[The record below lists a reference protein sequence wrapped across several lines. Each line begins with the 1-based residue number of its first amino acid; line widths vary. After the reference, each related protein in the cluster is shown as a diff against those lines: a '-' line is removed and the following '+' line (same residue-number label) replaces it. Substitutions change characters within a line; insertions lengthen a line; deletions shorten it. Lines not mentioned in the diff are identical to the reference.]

1 MSSRRYVIMTPFH
14 KPEVLAGICKLH
26 DLDVWVVPADDG
38 ALVVRDLPVK
48 EYDDWDIAELLGDAP
63 SSGAPD
69 NAAQGGSPA
78 GGDSAPSAESD
89 AEATAARSTGD
100 AGTVAKDG
108 ADGAEED
115 QSDSAEEDQS
125 DSAPEDGSDSAEIDA
140 DDGVAVARELAKLSR
155 AGVVLLTAEL
165 GDDVGQEAGVSGMVT
180 GMSILST
187 GESKDVPAGILVATA
202 PQILEDLL
210 IGAIAPAE
218 AEGAISTEEIE
229 PNILHKLAARGKRR
243 EGTEEAPG
251 SDKKLPP
258 KKPRRFF
265 GR

>member
-63 SSGAPD
+63 SEAAPD
-69 NAAQGGSPA
+69 HAPQDASPA
-78 GGDSAPSAESD
+78 GGGDRAPSAEED
-89 AEATAARSTGD
+89 TEAPAAQGTGNT
-100 AGTVAKDG
+100 GTVG
-108 ADGAEED
+108 EGTADDVEAH
-115 QSDSAEEDQS
+115 
-125 DSAPEDGSDSAEIDA
+125 GSDSAEIDA
-140 DDGVAVARELAKLSR
+140 NDGVAVARELAKLSR

-180 GMSILST
+180 GMSILSS

-210 IGAIAPAE
+210 IGAISPSE
-218 AEGAISTEEIE
+218 AEGAISTDEIE

-243 EGTEEAPG
+243 QGAEE
-251 SDKKLPP
+251 SVDSEQKLPP

-265 GR
+265 GL